1 MFNSVGVGLLTCLG
15 FFACLY
21 VVWLFWWVVGHGLR
35 LFGLALSVQGWG
47 CVRLLFFG
55 LLMGWWLL
63 VCFAAMGVG
72 CLVVCWFWANF
83 GLLGWLGVA
92 LIGFCL

>member
-1 MFNSVGVGLLTCLG
+1 MLG

-21 VVWLFWWVVGHGLR
+21 VVGCFGWVVGHGLR
-35 LFGLALSVQGWG
+35 LFGLALSVQVGDA
-47 CVRLLFFG
+47 CACCFFC

-63 VCFAAMGVG
+63 VCFGAMGVG